1 MIEAE
6 DPEMKLIMFP
16 FEPGSG
22 KLRGGIVQEEK
33 IKPSMDGMTIYL
45 NANPNMKLILDR
57 VEVSGGKNLVNQF
70 SIGDHGYISYIQ
82 DTEGNKIGLQSM
94 A

>member
-1 MIEAE
+1 
-6 DPEMKLIMFP
+6 MFP

-22 KLRGGIVQEEK
+22 KLSGDIVQEEK

-57 VEVSGGKNLVNQF
+57 VEVSGGKILVNQF